1 MHESPLKL
9 GNREWNF
16 LALNL
21 DLYTTVRENPNYV
34 IIQIRLLG
42 GILKAAVDSP
52 YRDKLSEVLS
62 PLPLAFRMFSR
73 RDSKA

>member
-21 DLYTTVRENPNYV
+21 DLYTTARETPKYV
-34 IIQIRLLG
+34 IVPIRLLG

-52 YRDKLSEVLS
+52 VQKPTVKFSVHY
-62 PLPLAFRMFSR
+62 LPAFRMFSR
-73 RDSKA
+73 RDSET

>member
-9 GNREWNF
+9 GNPERNF

-34 IIQIRLLG
+34 IIPIRLLG
-42 GILKAAVDSP
+42 GILKAVVDSP
-52 YRDKLSEVLS
+52 VQGKTVK
-62 PLPLAFRMFSR
+62 FSVHYP
-73 RDSKA
+73 